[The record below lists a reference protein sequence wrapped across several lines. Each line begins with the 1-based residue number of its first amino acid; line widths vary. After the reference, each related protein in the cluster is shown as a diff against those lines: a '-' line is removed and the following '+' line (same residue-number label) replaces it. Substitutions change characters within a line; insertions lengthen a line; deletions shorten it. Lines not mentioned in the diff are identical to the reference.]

1 MADKIGYLSFLLPL
15 FLTWK
20 YAKNKYTRLFAESST
35 FSLFKYPLQI
45 FLKAIFHSSRNIEID
60 HPVWGKTK
68 TPQNESNGKREKR
81 NSEKIALVIFN
92 LYSPA
97 NDTSRFSSS
106 SLRY

>member
-60 HPVWGKTK
+60 HL
-68 TPQNESNGKREKR
+68 PQNESNGKREKR

>member
-20 YAKNKYTRLFAESST
+20 YAKNKYTRLFAESSA

-60 HPVWGKTK
+60 HPVWGLSPKTK
-68 TPQNESNGKREKR
+68 ATEKGGR
-81 NSEKIALVIFN
+81 GTAKKSH
-92 LYSPA
+92 
-97 NDTSRFSSS
+97 
-106 SLRY
+106 